1 MKTFRFRQTAV
12 LLFGLFLHVAAARA
26 ATINISIQGF
36 AFSPQNPTITA
47 GDTVIWTQN
56 DQTTHTVSST
66 AAPFPLNS
74 GNLSVGK
81 TFTNTFATPG
91 VFRYQCNIHPTM
103 KGSVTV
109 QAASGATVFVNILG
123 FAFTPQNPTINVGD
137 TVVWTQSDA
146 TTHTVSSTAA
156 PFPLNSGNLGLGA
169 SYASTFTAAG
179 TFPYR
184 CNIHPSMTGS
194 VIVQAPPN
202 APPTVSLVAPTNG
215 QVFVAPGNLA
225 VQINAQDDGSVA
237 RVDYYRN
244 NVFQQSL
251 AAPPFN
257 FGDNNLPAGNYTLLA
272 VAVDNLG
279 LATTSAP
286 VSIFV
291 VTNCTLV
298 APQWRAGTA
307 SLIVS
312 NAIAGQPYILDS
324 YAQDPG
330 VFPGVWGPLKTNVA
344 PASVFEITDI
354 LAPAESRR
362 LYRVRQFFP

>member
-1 MKTFRFRQTAV
+1 MKTFSLRQTAV
-12 LLFGLFLHVAAARA
+12 LLFGLFLHVVAASA
-26 ATINISIQGF
+26 ATININIQSF
-36 AFSPQNPTITA
+36 AFTPRNPTINV

-66 AAPFPLNS
+66 ATPFVLNS
-74 GNLSVGK
+74 GNLTFGK
-81 TFTNTFATPG
+81 TYNNTF
-91 VFRYQCNIHPTM
+91 
-103 KGSVTV
+103 
-109 QAASGATVFVNILG
+109 
-123 FAFTPQNPTINVGD
+123 
-137 TVVWTQSDA
+137 
-146 TTHTVSSTAA
+146 ST
-156 PFPLNSGNLGLGA
+156 
-169 SYASTFTAAG
+169 AG
-179 TFPYR
+179 TFRYR

-202 APPTVSLVAPTNG
+202 APPTVSFVAPTNG
-215 QVFVAPGNLA
+215 QAFPAPGNLA
-225 VQINAQDDGSVA
+225 VQINAQDDVSVA

-272 VAVDNLG
+272 VAVVNLG

-324 YAQDPG
+324 YVQDPG
-330 VFPGVWGPLKTNVA
+330 AFPGVWGPLQTNLA
-344 PASVFEITDI
+344 PAGVFEFADI
-354 LAPAESRR
+354 LAPSESRR